1 MVFPFT
7 SSSQPKHNVDVD
19 SSKVDPLFQHIFVG
33 MGLGKLTTHYKIMRH
48 QLLFCKMSQGRK
60 ARTVA
65 SNSIVGL
72 VDFGVTQDHFT

>member
-1 MVFPFT
+1 MVFPFA
-7 SSSQPKHNVDVD
+7 SSSHPKHNVYVN
-19 SSKVDPLFQHIFVG
+19 SSKVGPLFQHIFVG

-60 ARTVA
+60 ARSVA
-65 SNSIVGL
+65 SSL